1 MSQSQRRI
9 QDFFRTGDSTTPV
22 TDSSTRG
29 LTNTVEDLQLSTEGQ
44 ALPRQNEAESQP
56 GSETQSETDEF
67 TDLHDTA
74 TSIITTSTS
83 LCRMSCEC
91 QCCSNISTPH
101 HPLVVDSSKKKQ
113 LYSSKQ
119 HGKQK
124 SHSRTIQSSWYK
136 AHPWISVHQNIKCIV
151 QPAEQLLSKVC

>member
-9 QDFFRTGDSTTPV
+9 QDLFRTGDSTTPA

-29 LTNTVEDLQLSTEGQ
+29 LTNTVEDLHLSAEGQ
-44 ALPRQNEAESQP
+44 PLPGQNEAESQP

-74 TSIITTSTS
+74 TSIIATSTS
-83 LCRMSCEC
+83 LCRTPCEC
-91 QCCSNISTPH
+91 QCCSNVSTPH
-101 HPLVVDSSKKKQ
+101 HPLAVDSSKKKQ

-124 SHSRTIQSSWYK
+124 S
-136 AHPWISVHQNIKCIV
+136 
-151 QPAEQLLSKVC
+151 